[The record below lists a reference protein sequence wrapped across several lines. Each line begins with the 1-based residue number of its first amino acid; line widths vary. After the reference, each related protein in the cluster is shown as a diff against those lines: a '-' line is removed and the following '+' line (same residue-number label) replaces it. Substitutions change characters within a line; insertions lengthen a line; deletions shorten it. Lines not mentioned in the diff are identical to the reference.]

1 MNIYEQPKIY
11 CWQLK
16 YPFPNY
22 VPDNPNLTHEEY
34 RIAFANGTLCTNKA
48 NIKKPHMKC
57 TKTQQERLKLYLHA
71 KILTR

>member
-1 MNIYEQPKIY
+1 MDIYEQPKIY

-22 VPDNPNLTHEEY
+22 VPDNPNLTSEEY
-34 RIAFANGTLCTNKA
+34 RIAFANRTLCNKKP
-48 NIKKPHMKC
+48 NIKYR
-57 TKTQQERLKLYLHA
+57 KTQQERLKLYLHA